1 MIERWQEALR
11 PNGRIGRTIEAHVSV
26 GSTND
31 RARELLAEGAA
42 DGAVVLSEEQTA
54 GRGRRGRSWIS
65 PPGVNLHV
73 TVALEPALPSSRA
86 WQLGLGTALAT
97 VAACRELA
105 PVTLKWPNDVVDADG
120 RKVAGLLIETM
131 ASGDRLVGAVLGI
144 GINVNWPRGEMPPD
158 IAPTATSLMDLAGT
172 RIDRVRLL
180 AWLLAHI
187 EREVVA
193 IEAGDSP
200 LARYRAACSTLGEDV
215 VVLTADGS
223 VTGTAS
229 GLDAHGS
236 LIVDAPDGRHVLA
249 SGEVVQVRPRVPA

>member
-11 PNGRIGRTIEAHVSV
+11 PNGRIGRTIEAHASI

-31 RARELLAEGAA
+31 RARELLADGAA
-42 DGAVVLSEEQTA
+42 DGAVVLAEEQTS

-73 TVALEPALPSSRA
+73 TVALEPALSSSRA
-86 WQLGLGTALAT
+86 WKLGLGTALAT
-97 VAACRELA
+97 VETLRDLA

-131 ASGDRLVGAVLGI
+131 ASGDRLVGAVLGV
-144 GINVNWPRGEMPPD
+144 GINVNWPRAEMPSD
-158 IAPTATSLMDLAGT
+158 IAQTATSLVDLTGT
-172 RIDRVRLL
+172 PIDRVRLL
-180 AWLLAHI
+180 ARLLAHL
-187 EREVVA
+187 EREVAA

-200 LARYRAACSTLGEDV
+200 LERYRAACSTLGEDV
-215 VVLTADGS
+215 VVLTAGGS

-229 GLDAHGS
+229 GLDPHGS
-236 LIVDAPDGRHVLA
+236 LIVDAVDGRHAVA
-249 SGEVVQVRPRVPA
+249 SGEVVQVRRRVPA